1 MDPEK
6 MFLNVLLWLVV
17 ILMTVLTGYVFAN
30 SVMPYQVQSDTCV
43 SSPVLDKQGEMLVID
58 TGANGVQMIPASLT
72 TRYRVAIGDQVRAC
86 VAVQKITR
94 LEKWVL
100 PDLEG

>member
-1 MDPEK
+1 MDPEEIFVK
-6 MFLNVLLWLVV
+6 TLIRLVV
-17 ILMTVLTGYVFAN
+17 ILMVAMVLFLWAYAF
-30 SVMPYQVQSDTCV
+30 MPYQVQSDTCV
-43 SSPVLDKQGEMLVID
+43 SAPVLDKQGERLVID

-72 TRYRVAIGDQVRAC
+72 ARYRVKIGDQVRAC

-100 PDLEG
+100 PDLED

>member
-1 MDPEK
+1 MDPDE
-6 MFLNVLLWLVV
+6 MFVNVLLWNV
-17 ILMTVLTGYVFAN
+17 IIIMLMMVLFLFAYA
-30 SVMPYQVQSDTCV
+30 VMPYQVQSDTCV
-43 SSPVLDKQGEMLVID
+43 SSPVLDKQGTTLVID
-58 TGANGVQMIPASLT
+58 TGADGVQMIPASLT
-72 TRYRVAIGDQVRAC
+72 ARYRVAIGDQVRAC